1 MSVENVP
8 KPLKVVPFVDHYT
21 HVNTQF
27 TKGPSETVPTNQ
39 TQVGLI
45 NTLVII
51 STLAWIRFLF
61 WLDKST
67 GATV

>member
-8 KPLKVVPFVDHYT
+8 KPPKVSHLGSVT
-21 HVNTQF
+21 HVNTQY
-27 TKGPSETVPTNQ
+27 TKSPSETVPTNQ
-39 TQVGLI
+39 VQVGLI
-45 NTLVII
+45 NTLLII
-51 STLAWIRFLF
+51 STLAWIRFLL